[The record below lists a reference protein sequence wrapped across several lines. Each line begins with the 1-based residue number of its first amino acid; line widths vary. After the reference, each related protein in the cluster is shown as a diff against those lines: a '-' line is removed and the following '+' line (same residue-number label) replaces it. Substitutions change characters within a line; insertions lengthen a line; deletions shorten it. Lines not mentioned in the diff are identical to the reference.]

1 MISGFLSQED
11 DKFSE
16 WMNMIEH
23 LKESQTALYDFKWE
37 SQIPASILQGLQ
49 EGAKS
54 AFGSVSSIVATLTR
68 TLSTR
73 YLLGLSAVVGTVQV
87 VNGIANV
94 FKQSKANAKLAG
106 TLLGCTLALR
116 EPFHSQTVSLLG
128 FSLGC

>member
-1 MISGFLSQED
+1 
-11 DKFSE
+11 
-16 WMNMIEH
+16 MIEH

-37 SQIPASILQGLQ
+37 SQIPASLLQGLQ

-54 AFGSVSSIVATLTR
+54 AFGSVGSIVATLTR

-73 YLLGLSAVVGTVQV
+73 SLLGLSAVVGTYQV

-106 TLLGCTLALR
+106 TLLGCTLAMR
-116 EPFHSQTVSLLG
+116 EPFHS
-128 FSLGC
+128 